1 MSLKSMT
8 GHGRASLNKSGLFV
22 VVELSSVNR
31 KQLDVRLSMPRAMA
45 MREAELSSIIKGS
58 LDRGNVT
65 GSVQV
70 QFAESSSV
78 SRIDIDMDL
87 AQSTVTL
94 LRSAAKRLSL
104 EGDVGLETILGLPG
118 IVVERSVMDDVEQV
132 MPLCVKVVKQAV
144 RELVKMRAV
153 EGQALEHD
161 LCGRLDCLE
170 TLAGKLS
177 ARAPLVKAY
186 HTKALKS
193 RLEEAGALDAE
204 MGDLIGREM
213 VVFAERADVTEE
225 LIRLA
230 SHFSQTRKMLNGKK
244 PVGRT
249 LDFLCQ
255 ELFREINTIGSKAND
270 AKMGQWVVEFKAELE
285 RFREQVQNVE

>member
-8 GHGRASLNKSGLFV
+8 GHGRASVNKSGLFV

-31 KQLDVRLSMPRAMA
+31 KQLDVRLNMPRAMA
-45 MREAELSSIIKGS
+45 MREAELSSLIKGS

-78 SRIDIDMDL
+78 SRVDIDMDL
-87 AQSTVTL
+87 AQSTVTM
-94 LRSAAKRLSL
+94 LRSAAKRLKL
-104 EGDVGLETILGLPG
+104 DGDLRLDTVLSLPG
-118 IVVERSVMDDVEQV
+118 VVVERSVMDDVDQV
-132 MPLCVKVVKQAV
+132 MPLCVKAVKQAV
-144 RELVKMRAV
+144 KELIKMRAV
-153 EGQALEHD
+153 EGEALEHD
-161 LCGRLDCLE
+161 LVGRLDCLE
-170 TLAGKLS
+170 ALAKKLS
-177 ARAPLVKAY
+177 TRAPSVKT
-186 HTKALKS
+186 HHIKALKG
-193 RLEEAGALDAE
+193 RLEEAGALDAD

-270 AKMGQWVVEFKAELE
+270 ATLAQTVVNAKTELE
-285 RFREQVQNVE
+285 KTREQVQNIE